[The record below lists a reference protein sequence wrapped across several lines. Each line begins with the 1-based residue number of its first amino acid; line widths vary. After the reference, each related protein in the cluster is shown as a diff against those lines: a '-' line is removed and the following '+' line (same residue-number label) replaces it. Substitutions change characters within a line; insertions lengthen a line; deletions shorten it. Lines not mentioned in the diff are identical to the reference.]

1 MEENLNPYRRAV
13 WLVLLCVLSGAA
25 GLWYSIRVGRA
36 LEAILGISCTPLL
49 SGGTLFLL
57 LVQLVSDNTGREHFS
72 GLYRVLVWLSGL
84 AVALLVYGGMTM
96 ILLDVVFFL
105 LRHLGSLRPSYET
118 AAGIS
123 LLVGGI
129 VTLYGVI
136 RAKQVTITRYALT
149 TQKPIGSCRVVQLS
163 DLHLGAVVGTG
174 QVERIVRSV
183 NACRPDLVVITGDIF
198 NHGKVGECRDPKR
211 AAELLAGIRSTWGVY
226 AVTGNHDPLVGEEHF
241 AAFLEES
248 GIQLLH
254 NTCVSAGP
262 FFLCGRVGNRLRG
275 RTPLDAFFDRAGAQD
290 AYSIVL
296 DHYPDGSG
304 EAAEEAADLFL
315 AGHTHRGQYFP
326 CGLLIRGTY
335 RGGMLYGHSK
345 KGGTD
350 CIVSSGT
357 GYFQI
362 PIRVGTRSEVVC
374 IDLAGAPKN
383 HPDT

>member
-1 MEENLNPYRRAV
+1 MEENFDPCRRAV
-13 WLVLLCVLSGAA
+13 WLVILCILSGAA

-36 LEAILGISCTPLL
+36 MELVLKIPCTPFLA
-49 SGGTLFLL
+49 GCILFLL
-57 LVQLVSDNTGREHFS
+57 LVQLVSDNTKRETFS

-84 AVALLVYGGMTM
+84 AVAILVYGGMTM
-96 ILLDVVFFL
+96 ILLDAAFFL
-105 LRHLGSLRPSYET
+105 IRHLTVFRPSYAA

-123 LLVGGI
+123 LIVG
-129 VTLYGVI
+129 VFFTLFGVI
-136 RAKQVTITRYALT
+136 RAKQITTTRYALT
-149 TQKPIGSCRVVQLS
+149 TKKPCGRCRVVQLS

-174 QVERIVRSV
+174 QVERIVRAV
-183 NACRPDLVVITGDIF
+183 NACEPDLVVITGDLF
-198 NHGKVGECRDPKR
+198 NHGRVGECKDPEK
-211 AAELLAGIRSTWGVY
+211 AAKLLSGIRSTWGVY
-226 AVTGNHDPLVGEEHF
+226 AVTGNHDPMVGEKNF
-241 AAFLEES
+241 SAFLERS
-248 GIQLLH
+248 GIRLLH

-275 RTPLDAFFDRAGAQD
+275 RTPLDSFFDREGSPGS
-290 AYSIVL
+290 YSIIL

-304 EAAEEAADLFL
+304 EASEVSADLFL
-315 AGHTHRGQYFP
+315 AGHTHKGQYFP

-350 CIVSSGT
+350 CIVSSGA

-374 IDLAGAPKN
+374 IDLAGSPRS
-383 HPDT
+383 